1 MICVVLHAAHQHA
14 FAKVLHLRAD
24 AEQAPGFG
32 KAAVCGHQ
40 QAALQRTAVI
50 QGQFNAAAVLAQ
62 VTQPGTSAQCRGA
75 LGLQA
80 VPCSL
85 ADSPVGNQMP
95 QVIAA
100 GVASLNLQG
109 KGGRS
114 VEHLCIAQQ
123 RNVLAGQAVPDI
135 KLLQQSARGVG
146 QGDFATVE
154 GGVGYGLFALTLD
167 QRHRKAAV
175 GQSPG

>member
-1 MICVVLHAAHQHA
+1 M
-14 FAKVLHLRAD
+14 
-24 AEQAPGFG
+24 
-32 KAAVCGHQ
+32 
-40 QAALQRTAVI
+40 
-50 QGQFNAAAVLAQ
+50 LAQ
-62 VTQPGTSAQCRGA
+62 VTQAGACAQGCGA

-80 VPCSL
+80 VPRSL

-100 GVASLNLQG
+100 GVARLNLQG

-123 RNVLAGQAVPDI
+123 GYVVAGQAVPDI
-135 KLLQQSARGVG
+135 QLLQQSARGVG
-146 QGDFATVE
+146 QGDFAAVE

-167 QRHRKAAV
+167 QRHR
-175 GQSPG
+175 